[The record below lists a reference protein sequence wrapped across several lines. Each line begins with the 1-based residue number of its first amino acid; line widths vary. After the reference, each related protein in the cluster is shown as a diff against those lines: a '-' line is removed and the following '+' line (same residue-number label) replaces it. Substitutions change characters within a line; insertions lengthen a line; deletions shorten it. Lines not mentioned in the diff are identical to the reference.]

1 MVEHDD
7 FERLR
12 KGQRVRKYYYDRN
25 NQRVYMDGTVI
36 KGAYAA
42 GIAYVKWDGTEITDF
57 NVNIYDV
64 LLLKEK

>member
-25 NQRVYMDGTVI
+25 NRRVYMDGTVI
-36 KGAYAA
+36 KGAYAT
-42 GIAYVKWDGTEITDF
+42 GLAYVKWDGTEIPDF

>member
-25 NQRVYMDGTVI
+25 NQRVYVDGTVT

-42 GIAYVKWDGTEITDF
+42 GLAYVKWDGMEITDF

>member
-42 GIAYVKWDGTEITDF
+42 GLSYVKWDGTEITDF